1 MFREMLQLARPK
13 LDLFLQALLIVA
25 GHVSRFRK
33 FLSHAVERPAQ
44 GVEFLEAAAGNPY
57 VDFSVG
63 YLFRGPDHPA
73 HREHDATHSPYGN
86 RQDDG
91 ENHGCYPSHQA
102 SITILKGSGGGDD
115 RIDDR

>member
-33 FLSHAVERPAQ
+33 FLSHGVERPAQ
-44 GVEFLEAAAGNPY
+44 GVEFLEAAAWNPY

-63 YLFRGPDHPA
+63 YLFRGPGHTA
-73 HREHDATHSPYGN
+73 HRNHDAPHSPYGN

-91 ENHGCYPSHQA
+91 ENRSRDPSHQA
-102 SITILKGSGGGDD
+102 SIAIRKSGGGGDD
-115 RIDDR
+115 RVDDR